1 MYFHHDKHLKTY
13 VDNLNR
19 LLKPWPRFHDW
30 TLERLIQDSRE
41 LPEAIREDVLKNAG
55 GVYNHQLYF
64 AGMTPHAT
72 QPQGRLEKALLLD
85 FENLEAFYET
95 FYQMALKLFGSGYLW
110 LAADE
115 RGKLVLLP
123 LPNQETPLP
132 KHLIPILNLDLWE
145 HAYYLKH
152 QNRRA
157 DYIQNWFRVI
167 NWNEAGRRYENA
179 LLDAI
184 LRNGV

>member
-1 MYFHHDKHLKTY
+1 
-13 VDNLNR
+13 
-19 LLKPWPRFHDW
+19 
-30 TLERLIQDSRE
+30 
-41 LPEAIREDVLKNAG
+41 
-55 GVYNHQLYF
+55 
-64 AGMTPHAT
+64 MTPHAT